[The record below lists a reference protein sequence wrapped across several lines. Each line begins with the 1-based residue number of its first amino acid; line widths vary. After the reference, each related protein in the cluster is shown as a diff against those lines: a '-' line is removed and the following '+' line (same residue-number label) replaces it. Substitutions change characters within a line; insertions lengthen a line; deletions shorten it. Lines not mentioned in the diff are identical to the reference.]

1 MEKLLSDPEV
11 FRLEDI
17 ELLKRFYIA
26 DNHATTCYDLS
37 IQDGVSPSSYITPI
51 VALAKRI
58 VDEMQIPEIVAADGS
73 KIWWR
78 ILFWGRYREDGRFE
92 WKLRPRLAKAM
103 SDKFSDLDS
112 NTEIE
117 EREDNELVEEL
128 KHANVDKLDEF
139 EYVGKPKEKEEA
151 VYSNGHKTYPR
162 DRQTALNALA
172 HAHYVCEIDVDHPTF
187 IRKKSDKNT
196 QNRIIWCQWRFLMS
210 LMFLWMWKKI
220 LFLYAVIVII
230 RFIMEKVVTNYLK
243 SCMRSEKR
251 H

>member
-1 MEKLLSDPEV
+1 M
-11 FRLEDI
+11 
-17 ELLKRFYIA
+17 
-26 DNHATTCYDLS
+26 
-37 IQDGVSPSSYITPI
+37 
-51 VALAKRI
+51 ALAKRI

-128 KHANVDKLDEF
+128 KNANVDKLDEF
-139 EYVGKPKEKEEA
+139 EYVGKPKEKKEA

-187 IRKKSDKNT
+187 IRKKSNKKYTEPHHLVPMAFSDEFDVSLDVEENIVSLCSNCHNQIHYGKGGDK
-196 QNRIIWCQWRFLMS
+196 L
-210 LMFLWMWKKI
+210 LEK
-220 LFLYAVIVII
+220 LYAERKEALERVGIKITLTQLLQ
-230 RFIMEKVVTNYLK
+230 MYGYKG
-243 SCMRSEKR
+243 
-251 H
+251 